1 MTLTLQP
8 PSPIGGGMRRHWEA
22 SMISGQ
28 TRTTLYELRRKT
40 DRQLLALVRS
50 GIKSSLRQARSGAIA
65 EAEEMWNQ
73 ARGLL
78 AVARAPQRERI
89 ALEAR
94 LDEAR
99 ASFAPKPAATR
110 YAQSACC

>member
-1 MTLTLQP
+1 
-8 PSPIGGGMRRHWEA
+8 MRRHWEA
-22 SMISGQ
+22 SLVSGQ
-28 TRTTLYELRRKT
+28 TRTTLSELRRKT

-50 GIKSSLRQARSGAIA
+50 GIESSLRQARRGAIA

-73 ARGLL
+73 ARSLL
-78 AVARAPQRERI
+78 TVARAPEKERI

-99 ASFAPKPAATR
+99 ASFAPKRAATR
-110 YAQSACC
+110 YAQSARC